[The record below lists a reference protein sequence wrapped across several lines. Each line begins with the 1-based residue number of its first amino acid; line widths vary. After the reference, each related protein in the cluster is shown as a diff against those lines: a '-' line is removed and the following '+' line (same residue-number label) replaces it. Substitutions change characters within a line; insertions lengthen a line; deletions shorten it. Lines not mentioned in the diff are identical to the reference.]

1 MTRAKDISKIV
12 TDANLSGTLDVT
24 GETTLT
30 THLNMGDND
39 IIKLGASTDL
49 QIYHDGS
56 NSYISDTG
64 TGNLRIRGTNLHL
77 QDSSGYDYIVMAD
90 AGTGGTVDLKYNASS
105 RLTTTSA
112 GIDVTG
118 EVQADSL
125 DIDGNGAIDGT
136 LTITTAD
143 NEPQLILTSTD
154 ADGNEG
160 PVLKL
165 LRNSASPADDDNGGR
180 VQFTGKNDA
189 GQDVEYG
196 RVRFNIQDATDGTE
210 DGQMDIATMING
222 SLQNRVYI
230 NDTGVVIN
238 DGSIDS
244 DFRVE
249 SNNST
254 NALFVDGANGH
265 IGIGTSSPSFP
276 LHLITS
282 TDGSGLSG
290 DDIFIAHFHNQE
302 ASDSRSFGLL
312 VSAGSTVNDQAFAVR
327 EHTGN
332 TNMLVVKGNGE
343 VHLKGNQHDEVN
355 VKDTLVVNCSTD
367 TSSNDFGIFINGN
380 LASGSHTSIRFHNN
394 QHGITGSISHSSVN
408 STQYNTSSDY
418 RLKENV
424 TYDFDATTRLKQ
436 LKPARFNFIAD
447 ADTTVDGFLAHEVSS
462 VVPEAIT
469 GEKDATETYTD
480 DDGNEQTR
488 IVPQGIDQSKL
499 VPLLVKTIQELEA
512 RITALESA

>member
-343 VHLKGNQHDEVN
+343 VHL
-355 VKDTLVVNCSTD
+355 
-367 TSSNDFGIFINGN
+367 
-380 LASGSHTSIRFHNN
+380 
-394 QHGITGSISHSSVN
+394 
-408 STQYNTSSDY
+408 
-418 RLKENV
+418 
-424 TYDFDATTRLKQ
+424 
-436 LKPARFNFIAD
+436 
-447 ADTTVDGFLAHEVSS
+447 
-462 VVPEAIT
+462 
-469 GEKDATETYTD
+469 
-480 DDGNEQTR
+480 
-488 IVPQGIDQSKL
+488 
-499 VPLLVKTIQELEA
+499 
-512 RITALESA
+512 